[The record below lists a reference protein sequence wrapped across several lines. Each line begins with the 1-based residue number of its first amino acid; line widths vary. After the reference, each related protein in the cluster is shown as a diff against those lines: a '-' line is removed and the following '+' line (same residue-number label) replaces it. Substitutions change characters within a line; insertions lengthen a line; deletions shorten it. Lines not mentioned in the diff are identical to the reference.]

1 MGMSHHRWEG
11 YELMVSRTG
20 FTGDLGYELWIA
32 PEGATLLWN
41 RLMVAGHVRGIRPIG
56 YQALDMARIEAGFIL
71 PDVDFTSRID
81 APHFDSKGDLWVD
94 LYLNRDLHWE
104 RRNVRAWIV
113 ERPFYLP
120 ARRRA
125 TPPVER

>member
-56 YQALDMARIEAGFIL
+56 YQALDMARIEAGFIR
-71 PDVDFTSRID
+71 PMSTS
-81 APHFDSKGDLWVD
+81 L
-94 LYLNRDLHWE
+94 
-104 RRNVRAWIV
+104 RASM
-113 ERPFYLP
+113 RLTST
-120 ARRRA
+120 ARA
-125 TPPVER
+125 TSGSTCT

>member
-1 MGMSHHRWEG
+1 MDE
-11 YELMVSRTG
+11 EA
-20 FTGDLGYELWIA
+20 FAALWSPTCKRNLAIA
-32 PEGATLLWN
+32 K
-41 RLMVAGHVRGIRPIG
+41 
-56 YQALDMARIEAGFIL
+56 
-71 PDVDFTSRID
+71 ID

-94 LYLNRDLHWE
+94 LYLNRELHWE